1 MIALDKQLKISIDIS
16 LIISQ
21 KSGSQNRCFKKTKY
35 AKFSEKRT
43 FLTPCTYVCVSGGKK
58 CSFFGK
64 SGMLCFLETPVLRF
78 TLLSYYLRIYHY
90 HGHSQQQ

>member
-43 FLTPCTYVCVSGGKK
+43 CPKIPPDTHTF
-58 CSFFGK
+58 SF
-64 SGMLCFLETPVLRF
+64 
-78 TLLSYYLRIYHY
+78 
-90 HGHSQQQ
+90 

>member
-43 FLTPCTYVCVSGGKK
+43 FPKIPLDTHTFSFYTP
-58 CSFFGK
+58 
-64 SGMLCFLETPVLRF
+64 
-78 TLLSYYLRIYHY
+78 
-90 HGHSQQQ
+90 